1 MIKLIYQKTNG
12 EKLDITNLLKSITW
26 SGDYKSCAR
35 KLEFSLIN
43 SPTDINIPKIDIPL
57 MSMILFYEGN
67 TELFRGFVYEREKS
81 SDNSI
86 SFLCYDYCAK
96 LNDIKVSYN
105 IKNET
110 ASSIYNKFLTEYK
123 LNKGD
128 IVGASTP
135 IKKVFLGATAY
146 DMIMSAYT
154 EEAKKTGKKYM
165 VYTKGDKFYSSE
177 KGNIK
182 LKLAFEEGKNIL
194 SSNFKESVSD
204 MVNKVIIVDENGNKK
219 SEVKNDDWL
228 NTYGLFQEVYKQEE
242 NKDANAEAKAMLNG
256 IEQSCS
262 LSGFGDTTCVTGYGV
277 QIKDNASGLIGL
289 FYIDSD
295 THTWEGGSY
304 AIDLELNFKNIMNE
318 VAAGQDEKE
327 ETASSDSSTS
337 DTVTTVTGGK
347 EVDAEYTAY
356 YPANNSMQG
365 GLYDAQGNKLDPSKL
380 TCAAP
385 KDVAFGTKIQVKG
398 TGTNRDG
405 LVYKVTDRGGA
416 IKVENGVYKIDLL
429 MATKEECLKFG
440 RRKGKAIIGVETT
453 TTTTNGGTTTASS
466 TGAKLV
472 ELAKSKLGCKYVWGA
487 TGPNT
492 FDCSGLTSW
501 CHKQLG
507 ISIPRTSL
515 AQSKSG
521 KAVNKS
527 DLQPGDL
534 LFWKTTSAEV
544 GHVGIYV
551 GNNQFI
557 HAPNKSKP
565 VKYDSLSSSY
575 YSSRYIRARRYY

>member
-12 EKLDITNLLKSITW
+12 EKLDITNLLTNITW

-35 KLEFSLIN
+35 KLEFSLVT
-43 SPTDINIPKIDIPL
+43 SATDINIPKIDIPL

-204 MVNKVIIVDENGNKK
+204 MVNKVIIVDENGNKT
-219 SEVKNDDWL
+219 SEVSNDEWL
-228 NTYGLFQEVYKQEE
+228 KTYGLFQEVYKKEE
-242 NKDANAEAKAMLNG
+242 NKDANSEAKAMLNS
-256 IEQSCS
+256 ITQSCS
-262 LSGFGDTTCVTGYGV
+262 LTGFGDTACITGYGV
-277 QIKDNASGLIGL
+277 QVKDNYTGLVGL

-295 THTWEGGSY
+295 THSWSGGEY
-304 AIDLELNFKNIMNE
+304 TIDLELNFKNIMNE
-318 VAAGQDEKE
+318 VEAGQDEQTE
-327 ETASSDSSTS
+327 STS
-337 DTVTTVTGGK
+337 SSSSS
-347 EVDAEYTAY
+347 
-356 YPANNSMQG
+356 NNSS
-365 GLYDAQGNKLDPSKL
+365 NSSS
-380 TCAAP
+380 
-385 KDVAFGTKIQVKG
+385 
-398 TGTNRDG
+398 NSSSSS
-405 LVYKVTDRGGA
+405 
-416 IKVENGVYKIDLL
+416 NS
-429 MATKEECLKFG
+429 
-440 RRKGKAIIGVETT
+440 IGE
-453 TTTTNGGTTTASS
+453 
-466 TGAKLV
+466 KLV
-472 ELAKSKLGCKYVWGA
+472 NLAKGKLGCKYVWGA

-492 FDCSGLTSW
+492 FDCSGLMLW

-507 ISIPRTSL
+507 ITIPRTSL

-521 KAVNKS
+521 KSVSKS
-527 DLQPGDL
+527 DLQVGDL
-534 LFWKTTSAEV
+534 IFWKTTSAEV
-544 GHVGIYV
+544 GHVGMYV

-565 VKYDSLSSSY
+565 VKYDSLDNSY
-575 YSSRYIRARRYY
+575 YKSRYVGARRYY

>member
-1 MIKLIYQKTNG
+1 MIKLIYQKTTG
-12 EKLDITNLLKSITW
+12 EKLDLTNLLANITW

-35 KLEFSLIN
+35 KLEFSLVT
-43 SPTDINIPKIDIPL
+43 SATDINIPKVDIPL
-57 MSMILFYEGN
+57 MSLILFYEDN
-67 TELFRGFVYEREKS
+67 NELFRGFVYEREKS

-128 IVGASTP
+128 IVEASTP
-135 IKKVFLGATAY
+135 IKKVFLGTTAY
-146 DMIMSAYT
+146 DMIMTAYT

-165 VYTKGDKFYSSE
+165 VYSKGDKFYSSE
-177 KGNIK
+177 KGNVK
-182 LKLAFEEGKNIL
+182 LKLSFEEGKNIL
-194 SSNFKESVSD
+194 SSNFKESVSG
-204 MVNKVIIVDENGNKK
+204 MVNKVLIVDDNGNKS
-219 SEVKNDDWL
+219 SEVVNDEWL
-228 NTYGLFQEVYKQEE
+228 KTYGLFQEVYKKEE
-242 NKDANAEAKAMLNG
+242 NKDANAEAKTMLNG
-256 IEQSCS
+256 ISQSCS
-262 LSGFGDTTCVTGYGV
+262 LSGFGDTTCITGCGV
-277 QIKDNASGLIGL
+277 QVKDSNTGLVGL

-295 THTWEGGSY
+295 SHSWSGGSY
-304 AIDLELNFKNIMNE
+304 TVDLELNFKNIMNE
-318 VAAGQDEKE
+318 VEAGQDEKE
-327 ETASSDSSTS
+327 ETTSSGSSTS

-365 GLYDAQGNKLDPSKL
+365 GLYDAMGNKLDPSKL

-429 MATKEECLKFG
+429 MATKEECYKFG

-453 TTTTNGGTTTASS
+453 TTTTGGSTTASG

-487 TGPNT
+487 TGPNQ

-501 CHKQLG
+501 CYKQLG

-521 KAVNKS
+521 KAVSKS

-534 LFWKTTSAEV
+534 LFWKTTSAPV
-544 GHVGIYV
+544 GHVGMYV
-551 GNNQFI
+551 GNGQFI
-557 HAPNKSKP
+557 HAPNKRKP

-575 YSSRYIRARRYY
+575 YSSRYVCARRYY

>member
-1 MIKLIYQKTNG
+1 MIKLICQKVNG
-12 EKLDITNLLKSITW
+12 EKLDLTNLLINVTW

-35 KLEFSLIN
+35 KLEFSLV
-43 SPTDINIPKIDIPL
+43 SSSYDINIPKVDIPL
-57 MSMILFYEGN
+57 MSVISFYEDDN
-67 TELFRGFVYEREKS
+67 ELFKGFVYEREKS
-81 SDNSI
+81 SDNSMN
-86 SFLCYDYCAK
+86 FLCYDYCAK
-96 LNDIKVSYN
+96 LNDIKVSKN
-105 IKNET
+105 IKNQT
-110 ASSIYNKFLTEYK
+110 ASTIYNNFLTEYG

-128 IVGASTP
+128 IVSASTN
-135 IKKVFLGATAY
+135 ISKVFLGVTAY
-146 DMIMSAYT
+146 DMIMTAYT
-154 EEAKKTGKKYM
+154 EEAKNTGKKYM
-165 VYTKGDKFYSSE
+165 LYSKGNKFYASE
-177 KGNIK
+177 KGIIK
-182 LKLAFEEGKNIL
+182 LKLSFEEGKNIL
-194 SSNFKESVSD
+194 SSSFKESVSN
-204 MVNKVIIVDENGNKK
+204 MVNKVLIVDENGNKV
-219 SEVKNDDWL
+219 SEVKNDEWL
-228 NTYGLFQEVYKQEE
+228 KTYGLFQDVYKQQES
-242 NKDANAEAKAMLNG
+242 KDSNAEAKAMLKD
-256 IEQSCS
+256 IEQTCS
-262 LSGFGDTTCVTGYGV
+262 LTGFGDTTCVTGYGV
-277 QIKDNASGLIGL
+277 QVKDTYTGLVGL

-295 THTWEGGSY
+295 THTWEGGNY
-304 AIDLELNFKNIMNE
+304 TIDLELNFKNIMNE
-318 VAAGQDEKE
+318 IEAGQDEKE
-327 ETASSDSSTS
+327 ETASNNSNSS

-365 GLYDAQGNKLDPSKL
+365 GLYDAMGNKLDPSKL

-429 MATKEECLKFG
+429 MSTKEECLKFG

-453 TTTTNGGTTTASS
+453 TIDKTPTASG

-521 KAVNKS
+521 KTVSKS

-534 LFWKTTSAEV
+534 IFWKTTSAEV
-544 GHVGIYV
+544 GHVGMYV
-551 GNNQFI
+551 GNGQFI

-575 YSSRYIRARRYY
+575 YSSRYVRARRYY

>member
-1 MIKLIYQKTNG
+1 MIKLICQKASG
-12 EKLDITNLLKSITW
+12 ETLDITNLLINVTW

-35 KLEFSLIN
+35 KLEFSLIS
-43 SPTDINIPKIDIPL
+43 SPMDKNIPKVDIPL
-57 MSMILFYEGN
+57 MSMILFYEDN
-67 TELFRGFVYEREKS
+67 NELFRGFVYEREKS
-81 SDNSI
+81 SGNSM
-86 SFLCYDYCAK
+86 SFMCYDYCAK

-110 ASSIYNKFLTEYK
+110 ASSIYNKALSEYG
-123 LNKGD
+123 LSKGD

-135 IKKVFLGATAY
+135 IKKVFLGVTIY
-146 DMIMSAYT
+146 DMVMTAYT

-165 VYTKGDKFYSSE
+165 VYSKGDKFCSME
-177 KGNIK
+177 KGNVK
-182 LKLAFEEGKNIL
+182 LKLSFEEGKNIL
-194 SSNFKESVSD
+194 SSNFKESVSG
-204 MVNKVIIVDENGNKK
+204 MVNKVLIVDENGNKV
-219 SEVKNDDWL
+219 SEVKNDEWL
-228 NTYGLFQEVYKQEE
+228 KTYGLFQEVYKKEE
-242 NKDANAEAKAMLNG
+242 DKDSNAEAKAMLKD
-256 IEQSCS
+256 IEQTCS
-262 LSGFGDTTCVTGYGV
+262 LSGFGDTTCITGYGV
-277 QIKDNASGLIGL
+277 EVKDTHTGLVGL

-295 THTWEGGSY
+295 THTWEGGNY
-304 AIDLELNFKNIMNE
+304 TIDLELNFKNIMNE
-318 VAAGQDEKE
+318 VEAGQDEKE
-327 ETASSDSSTS
+327 ETTSNNSNSS

-365 GLYDAQGNKLDPSKL
+365 GLYDAMGNKLDPSKL

-429 MATKEECLKFG
+429 MSTKEECLKFG

-453 TTTTNGGTTTASS
+453 TIDKTPTASG

-487 TGPNT
+487 TGENT

-515 AQSKSG
+515 DQSKSG

-527 DLQPGDL
+527 DLQLGDL
-534 LFWKTTSAEV
+534 IFWKTTSAPV
-544 GHVGIYV
+544 GHVGMYV
-551 GNNQFI
+551 GNGQFI

-565 VKYDSLSSSY
+565 VKYDSLDNSY
-575 YSSRYIRARRYY
+575 YKSRYVCARRYY